1 MILSIPQIL
10 TLAAGAGFAGADL
23 ATAAAV
29 ALAETDPPG
38 NSLGP
43 YNPELKAGAAP
54 GQGSYGLWQIYLTA
68 HPQFDPSQ
76 LTNDPQ
82 YNAGAA
88 YQVYAA
94 AGASF
99 RPWTTYNSG
108 KYLSFLPQVQAA
120 IAARS
125 PAPGTDQTAAA
136 PATDAGGNGTA
147 DGTAAPI
154 DLTNFWPVALIGFE
168 VLLWLSSR

>member
-10 TLAAGAGFAGADL
+10 TLAADAGFSGPDL

-29 ALAETDPPG
+29 ALAESSPPG

-43 YNPELKAGAAP
+43 YNPEQKAGAAP

-68 HPQFDPSQ
+68 HPEYDSNQ
-76 LTNDPQ
+76 LTNDPA
-82 YNAGAA
+82 YNARAA
-88 YQVYAA
+88 FGVYSA

-108 KYLSFLPQVQAA
+108 KYLGFLPQVQAA
-120 IAARS
+120 IAASS
-125 PAPGTDQTAAA
+125 PEAA
-136 PATDAGGNGTA
+136 ATDASATGG
-147 DGTAAPI
+147 DGTVDGAAAPI
-154 DLTNFWPVALIGFE
+154 DLTNYWPLAVAGFG
-168 VLLWLSSR
+168 LFLWLSFR